1 MSAVQLELPVIE
13 HSTKVELLDFGLVDC
28 LTDFFDNRK
37 GYTRQEVSDCHQDR
51 SNTSY
56 GATPRSTRE
65 GLIAEAARTQLPG
78 VRHLNIPKKFGA
90 GVDKVDEAVQ
100 AVTSWEDGGCDEFFT
115 FASDTEQG
123 ISSDGRDSG
132 TRALVSALMW
142 GDAGAKHAYVC
153 NVVFLSEVNGRAD
166 SDDDFQDVG
175 GGGGCGT
182 RSSARQTLL

>member
-1 MSAVQLELPVIE
+1 MASSSATASHKSSL
-13 HSTKVELLDFGLVDC
+13 
-28 LTDFFDNRK
+28 
-37 GYTRQEVSDCHQDR
+37 
-51 SNTSY
+51 
-56 GATPRSTRE
+56 
-65 GLIAEAARTQLPG
+65 
-78 VRHLNIPKKFGA
+78 LNIPKKFGA

-100 AVTSWEDGGCDEFFT
+100 AFTSWEDGGCDEFFT

-182 RSSARQTLL
+182 RSSGRGGGGGGRGGVRQL